1 MRSRKRNVVAFHNNT
16 SRTLERKVVSGRL
29 YVIPQRPRLCSA
41 SRHGAG
47 PESGTQPGVPDQYPP
62 DRKRI

>member
-1 MRSRKRNVVAFHNNT
+1 MRSRKRNAVAFHNNT
-16 SRTLERKVVSGRL
+16 SRTLRGRWHQDGFML
-29 YVIPQRPRLCSA
+29 ILQRPRLCSA

-47 PESGTQPGVPDQYPP
+47 PEPGTQPRVPGQYLP

>member
-1 MRSRKRNVVAFHNNT
+1 MPSRSQNVVGFHNNT
-16 SRTLERKVVSGRL
+16 SRTLERKVVSGRP

-41 SRHGAG
+41 SRHGDG
-47 PESGTQPGVPDQYPP
+47 PESGTQSGDPDQYPT